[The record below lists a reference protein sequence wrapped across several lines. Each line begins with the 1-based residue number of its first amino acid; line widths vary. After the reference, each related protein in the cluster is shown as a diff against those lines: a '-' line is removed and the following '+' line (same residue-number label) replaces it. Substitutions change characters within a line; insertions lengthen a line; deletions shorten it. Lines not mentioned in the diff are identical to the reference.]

1 MHTAIHTLSLAI
13 LHHLLVFGLVAMMF
27 MQRTL
32 LSVSPINIRRIA
44 RLDMGIGITALLV
57 LAVGIGRVMGPG
69 KGWAFYQ
76 ANPFFWTKMACF
88 ALIGLLSIGP
98 TVAILK
104 WTKAIKSDPA
114 FQPAPMQVR
123 QLRMI
128 TGLMA
133 LLLIPLLASAAA
145 MARYPF

>member
-1 MHTAIHTLSLAI
+1 MLAHTLSLAI
-13 LHHLLVFGLVAMMF
+13 FHHILVFGLVAMLF

-44 RLDMGIGITALLV
+44 RLDMGVGITALLV
-57 LAVGIGRVMGPG
+57 LIVGIGRVMGPG

-76 ANPFFWTKMACF
+76 DNPFFWIKIACF
-88 ALIGLLSIGP
+88 ALIGLLSIAP

-104 WTKAIKSDPA
+104 WSKAVKADPT
-114 FQPAPMQVR
+114 FQPQPMQVR